1 MSNTS
6 RSEALTRLQS
16 LIDEIP
22 TLQQWSHT
30 REPFDR
36 WRRNTEFSVASLFG
50 HESRHAKEIVA
61 ILERIEP
68 ESVFDYPHTPGPIER
83 IKFRVTDLY
92 GTDTLLESIMSE
104 VKDRWPD
111 DVDIASFDAPD
122 QDMDPENIEGPSD
135 LISEIIDPFDPTEIK
150 IDTKHVTVDLIMKR
164 INQNELDLNPDF
176 QRNSGIW
183 DRTRQSRLIE
193 SLLLRIPIPVFYM
206 AADNEDNWQVVD
218 GLHRLDTLKSFLI
231 TKTLSLQGLQYLKD
245 FQGCSYN
252 SLPRPMQR
260 RIDETQLYCH
270 VIQPGTPPEVMF
282 NVFNRI
288 NTGGKP
294 LLPQEIRHAL
304 NPGRAREF
312 INELAKDPGFLKAT
326 DHGVNAKRMADR
338 ECVLRFV
345 AFHSRFEEYR
355 GDLDGFLVSAMKAL
369 SDPTADAK
377 IDVLKE
383 DFRAAMHLAFD
394 LFGSG
399 AFRRPPRHG
408 GSRRAPINKPL
419 FESWAVNLARVRRLE
434 ERERLVE
441 RREQVKS
448 RFTALM
454 DDDEFE
460 RSISIGTQW
469 STRVKIRFERIRDL
483 LQEVLT

>member
-1 MSNTS
+1 MSNPS
-6 RSEALTRLQS
+6 KSEALTRLQS
-16 LIDEIP
+16 VIDEIP
-22 TLQQWSHT
+22 ALQQWSYT
-30 REPFDR
+30 RERFDR
-36 WRRNTEFSVASLFG
+36 WRRNTEFSVTSIFG
-50 HESRHAKEIVA
+50 YESRHAKEIVP

-68 ESVFDYPHTPGPIER
+68 ESVFDYPNTRGPIER
-83 IKFRVTDLY
+83 IKYRVTDLY
-92 GTDTLLESIMSE
+92 GADTLLDSMISE
-104 VKDRWPD
+104 VQDLWPYEID
-111 DVDIASFDAPD
+111 TASAYAPD
-122 QDMDPENIEGPSD
+122 RDTDPEDLEGPSD
-135 LISEIIDPFDPTEIK
+135 ASSEISDPFYPTEIK

-164 INQNELDLNPDF
+164 INQNEIDLNPDF

-218 GLHRLDTLKSFLI
+218 GLQRLDTLKSFLLA
-231 TKTLSLQGLQYLKD
+231 KTLSLQGLQYLKD

-312 INELAKDPGFLKAT
+312 INGLARDPGFLRAT
-326 DHGVNAKRMADR
+326 DHGVSAKRMADR

-355 GDLDGFLVSAMKAL
+355 GDLDGFLVTAMKAL

-377 IDVLKE
+377 LEVLRE
-383 DFRAAMHLAFD
+383 EFRAAMQLAFD
-394 LFGSG
+394 LFGSD

-408 GSRRAPINKPL
+408 GSRRAPVNKPL
-419 FESWAVNLARVRRLE
+419 FESWAVNLARIRTLE
-434 ERERLVE
+434 KRELLVA

-448 RFTALM
+448 KFTALM

-460 RSISIGTQW
+460 QSISIGTQW

-483 LQEVLT
+483 LQEVLA